1 MLIYKTE
8 IQLRICCQIPN
19 EEKLRKYKA
28 TQYGQRSDNSCFL
41 VNVNFFYCSQMFE
54 KAAYNNVQHMNQNF
68 VKPSLRVIEEF
79 SVCTSKRLF
88 YAVSSLFSTKFAYTP
103 TLSRKFNPLEV
114 IYSFFKAFFFDH

>member
-1 MLIYKTE
+1 
-8 IQLRICCQIPN
+8 
-19 EEKLRKYKA
+19 
-28 TQYGQRSDNSCFL
+28 
-41 VNVNFFYCSQMFE
+41 MFE

-79 SVCTSKRLF
+79 SVCTSKHLF

-114 IYSFFKAFFFDH
+114 IYLFFKAFFPTTRCEEKLCNCCFLFRSQFDAWFSFSRLVFLKLNIIGDIRLSM